1 MRKVGALLLAGIAF
15 GVLVAVVKGQNADIR
30 GALGKTSAPW
40 IVLPFFAVA
49 RFGRVWQAALA
60 GLAVTLASLL
70 AFYVSE
76 AAILDLG
83 PHPWWED
90 LRLTAGTFNI
100 YEKWGFVSGLLY
112 GTLGWLWAYRSKVLA
127 GIAVGLAFLAEPL
140 MVYMAKRAG
149 LWGGGGLFDH
159 TPWIWIGEIAIGL
172 TLVVLVVAKPPP
184 GHAPAV

>member
-40 IVLPFFAVA
+40 IVLPFFAGA

-60 GLAVTLASLL
+60 GLAVTLAPLL

-100 YEKWGFVSGLLY
+100 
-112 GTLGWLWAYRSKVLA
+112 
-127 GIAVGLAFLAEPL
+127 
-140 MVYMAKRAG
+140 
-149 LWGGGGLFDH
+149 
-159 TPWIWIGEIAIGL
+159 
-172 TLVVLVVAKPPP
+172 
-184 GHAPAV
+184 